1 MSGWGPR
8 DPRVVAWIEDAV
20 GRGARF
26 VSAEAMP
33 ASSTEKH
40 LIRVEHLGSIV
51 SLVLRRYTDAERLGS
66 DPWYVVAHEA
76 RALELLEGTGV
87 PAPRLFAVDPGAE
100 VCDAPALL
108 ESRVP
113 GAQAWWPDD
122 LDAYVRDAAEVL
134 VSIHA
139 ITPPADGSLPA
150 YLPYVAFDG
159 PADPVPHWSAHR
171 AAWERI
177 FELAAGP
184 WPVTPARFIHRDYHP
199 GNALW
204 DGEQV
209 SGVVDWAS
217 AASGPAGI
225 DLARMRQNLAGI
237 YGTGIADRFTACYVE
252 AGGDPAA
259 RDPFWDLLDAADSVA
274 YMDEP
279 DAPGE
284 GNVDGFESYVVAV
297 LAEL

>member
-8 DPRVVAWIEDAV
+8 DPGVVAWIEDAV

-40 LIRVEHLGSIV
+40 LIRVEHLASIV

-76 RALELLEGTGV
+76 RASELLEGTGV
-87 PAPRLFAVDPGAE
+87 PAPRLFVVDPGAE

-139 ITPPADGSLPA
+139 IAPPVDGSLPA

-159 PADPVPHWSAHR
+159 PAGPVPHWSAHR
-171 AAWERI
+171 AAWERV

-209 SGVVDWAS
+209 SGVVDWVS
-217 AASGPAGI
+217 AASDVALARSIRLVHIRDRIGGVEQVPERIAREIPAGL
-225 DLARMRQNLAGI
+225 D
-237 YGTGIADRFTACYVE
+237 V
-252 AGGDPAA
+252 AGG
-259 RDPFWDLLDAADSVA
+259 
-274 YMDEP
+274 
-279 DAPGE
+279 
-284 GNVDGFESYVVAV
+284 DGFESYVVAV